1 MNKYLFL
8 VIKIFIV
15 LAFSVFVLSLSG
27 CEDKHE
33 KDDEP
38 IVSPD
43 RDCDYDENCDAD
55 EDDDGDAYVD
65 DDDTDD
71 NDTDTDII
79 DTDDDTDAN
88 TDANTDTDIN
98 EDPCQATNAE
108 KINSVV
114 IGTYNTRLFFDKV
127 CDSENCSSSSFESV
141 PNDSEYNAKVSDL
154 ADSVKEIGADI
165 ILLQEVEKESCLKD
179 LFEKSGD
186 YDEYYLG
193 EKGSVASVDTGVM
206 TKGKIT
212 YKNKHIEQID
222 CADCE
227 DGKTTFSRAFLETHI
242 ELGCREIIVFS
253 AHFKSKADDD
263 APRRLAEAAAAVKI
277 LKKTAEKYPDALIV
291 MGGDLNDE
299 PGSDTLDF
307 FESEQSFLRVADELS
322 SKDQATYLYHGNAI
336 ALDHIFWVKN
346 ESGTYKK
353 GSAKVVKDAPS
364 IYSLG
369 SSDHAALKAT
379 FEF

>member
-88 TDANTDTDIN
+88 TDTDIN
-98 EDPCQATNAE
+98 EDPCLAPNAE

-186 YDEYYLG
+186 YDEYYL
-193 EKGSVASVDTGVM
+193 
-206 TKGKIT
+206 
-212 YKNKHIEQID
+212 
-222 CADCE
+222 
-227 DGKTTFSRAFLETHI
+227 
-242 ELGCREIIVFS
+242 
-253 AHFKSKADDD
+253 
-263 APRRLAEAAAAVKI
+263 
-277 LKKTAEKYPDALIV
+277 
-291 MGGDLNDE
+291 
-299 PGSDTLDF
+299 
-307 FESEQSFLRVADELS
+307 
-322 SKDQATYLYHGNAI
+322 
-336 ALDHIFWVKN
+336 
-346 ESGTYKK
+346 
-353 GSAKVVKDAPS
+353 
-364 IYSLG
+364 
-369 SSDHAALKAT
+369 
-379 FEF
+379 